1 MGCTQRN
8 FSKKKLDLAR
18 WWVYGGTASIDKI
31 DKYVIL
37 VISQSI
43 TRLLLILLSN
53 LFISLNYENPGLNS
67 ISVPTIR
74 LSGGLMLLGSDFYQ
88 SVAETLTTCT

>member
-18 WWVYGGTASIDKI
+18 WFYGGKASIDKI

-43 TRLLLILLSN
+43 TRLLLMILSN
-53 LFISLNYENPGLNS
+53 LFIRLNYEKPGWNS
-67 ISVPTIR
+67 IYLYAQHV
-74 LSGGLMLLGSDFYQ
+74 
-88 SVAETLTTCT
+88 